1 MVMKQSTRAGKLV
14 DSLKDATV
22 RSNPEPARHPVFAE
36 QKEFDKI
43 RQKDYEDLEMRVTE
57 RTAELAKA
65 NEALHI
71 ELQERRKIEGV
82 LQQSRNTLRSVF
94 DSISDPLIMVDD
106 DFCVRMA
113 NRATIDY
120 FHLADYLEILGKSF
134 AVLAK
139 DYFAPELLNSMKS
152 TVLNFEESSIESIGH
167 ENSGKHEK
175 VFIYPTHKEHRDSG
189 SAIIRIS
196 DITKEKIMTM
206 QLIQQEKLATLGLLV
221 SSVTHEINNPNNFIS
236 FNIPILQETLLEILP
251 VLDDH
256 AAKTPNYEVQRM
268 PYADFREDVMKLLE
282 NINHGSARI
291 NATVA
296 KLKEFSRR
304 KNDKGLRRILPAEV
318 IERAVAICS
327 TQIRKTVKTFDLQMQ
342 QAMPPMVSDPD
353 AIEQILINLL
363 INAAHASNKPNS
375 YIRLKVR
382 QGVEGDG
389 DLILEVED
397 NGCGMG
403 KNTVNRIF
411 DPFFTTKEEGMGTGL
426 GLYISKNLLESI
438 GGSISVESD
447 MSYGTIFRVSIPD
460 LKDLSNSTV

>member
-1 MVMKQSTRAGKLV
+1 
-14 DSLKDATV
+14 
-22 RSNPEPARHPVFAE
+22 
-36 QKEFDKI
+36 
-43 RQKDYEDLEMRVTE
+43 
-57 RTAELAKA
+57 
-65 NEALHI
+65 
-71 ELQERRKIEGV
+71 
-82 LQQSRNTLRSVF
+82 
-94 DSISDPLIMVDD
+94 
-106 DFCVRMA
+106 
-113 NRATIDY
+113 
-120 FHLADYLEILGKSF
+120 
-134 AVLAK
+134 
-139 DYFAPELLNSMKS
+139 
-152 TVLNFEESSIESIGH
+152 
-167 ENSGKHEK
+167 
-175 VFIYPTHKEHRDSG
+175 
-189 SAIIRIS
+189 
-196 DITKEKIMTM
+196 
-206 QLIQQEKLATLGLLV
+206 V